1 MRIGYKIFKQIK
13 KWYGSDDFQIG
24 NDDYFT
30 KGRVYSVCTGIT
42 LRFGYWQK
50 VDLDGLKKIL
60 PDWCNITE
68 NTMDDDDDCGTLYNY
83 NITDSS
89 KYYPHNQVD

>member
-1 MRIGYKIFKQIK
+1 MISKSEMMITSLKVECILSIQY
-13 KWYGSDDFQIG
+13 
-24 NDDYFT
+24 
-30 KGRVYSVCTGIT
+30 VCTGIT

-60 PDWCNITE
+60 PDWCDITV
-68 NTMDDDDDCGTLYNY
+68 NTMDDDDCGTLYNY

-89 KYYPHNQVD
+89 KYYAHNQVD